1 MIAESKR
8 AKTWKNL
15 LTNINIMI
23 TTPVVGKRLNASWCG
38 VLTGA
43 VIGTLTQVKGAINS
57 EKYVSVLVD
66 NLIPVITEK

>member
-1 MIAESKR
+1 
-8 AKTWKNL
+8 
-15 LTNINIMI
+15 MI
-23 TTPVVGKRLNASWCG
+23 TTSVAGKRIYASWYG

-43 VIGTLTQVKGAINS
+43 GIGTLTPVKGANNS

>member
-1 MIAESKR
+1 
-8 AKTWKNL
+8 
-15 LTNINIMI
+15 MI